1 MTNLRKFQAVEGKE
15 LKEKLRA
22 ELETRRSE
30 LVRLS
35 LNIHDNPE
43 LGFQEVK
50 AASWLSD
57 YLKSNGFSVER
68 NIAGLSTAFRAV
80 YGEGKPK
87 IVVLAEYDALPGI
100 GHGCGHNIIAAS
112 AVGAGV
118 ASKIVVDNLGG
129 SIIVLGT
136 PGEENFGSK
145 IDMVKAG
152 IFDDVDVAMMVH
164 PSILNIAMERML
176 ASSSLE
182 VEFFGKAAH
191 AAVQPSQGI
200 NALEAIILAFNSI
213 NSLRQHIK
221 EQARIHGIITDG
233 GEAPNVV
240 PAHSAAKFIIRAPD
254 YAYLEELQGKVL
266 NCFKGASLASGAR
279 LEYRWGDKVYA
290 PIKNNVALAKLFSD
304 NLELMGRRLD
314 VFDLQIPF
322 GSSDMGNVSQVVP
335 SIHPMVAIVSPKVS
349 LHSAE
354 FASAAASEAGHQGL
368 LDAAKAMAMTMVDVI
383 GRPEVLEKIKQ
394 EFRSS

>member
-1 MTNLRKFQAVEGKE
+1 MEEEK
-15 LKEKLRA
+15 LKEKLKA
-22 ELETRRSE
+22 ELEIRRSE

-35 LNIHDNPE
+35 SDIHDNPE

-50 AASWLSD
+50 AVSWLSN
-57 YLKSNGFSVER
+57 YLENNGFCVEKGV
-68 NIAGLSTAFRAV
+68 AGLATAFQAT

-87 IVVLAEYDALPGI
+87 IAVLAEYDALPGI

-129 SIIVLGT
+129 SIIILGT
-136 PGEENFGSK
+136 PGEETFGGK
-145 IDMVKAG
+145 IDMIKAG

-164 PSILNIAMERML
+164 PSVLNMAIYRTL
-176 ASSSLE
+176 ACLPLE
-182 VEFFGKAAH
+182 VEFFGKAVH
-191 AAVQPSQGI
+191 AAIHPAEGV

-221 EQARIHGIITDG
+221 EQARIHGIITNG

-240 PAHSAAKFIIRAPD
+240 PAYSAAKFIIRAPD

-266 NCFKGASLASGAR
+266 NCFKGASSASGAR
-279 LEYRWGDKVYA
+279 LKYRWGEKVYA
-290 PIKNNVALAKLFSD
+290 PIRNNVAMARLFSD
-304 NLELMGRRLD
+304 NLESLGRKLD
-314 VFDLQIPF
+314 IFDSQGPF
-322 GSSDMGNVSQVVP
+322 GSSDIGNVSEVVP
-335 SIHPMVAIVSPKVS
+335 SMHPMVAIASPPVS
-349 LHSAE
+349 LHSTE
-354 FASAAASEAGHQGL
+354 FASAAASEAGYQGL
-368 LDAAKAMAMTMVDVI
+368 LDAAKAMAMTVVDII
-383 GRPEVLEKIKQ
+383 GRPGVLEKIKQ

>member
-1 MTNLRKFQAVEGKE
+1 MEEEK
-15 LKEKLRA
+15 LKEKLKA
-22 ELETRRSE
+22 ELEIRRSE

-35 LNIHDNPE
+35 SDIHDNPE

-50 AASWLSD
+50 AVSWLSN
-57 YLKSNGFSVER
+57 YLENNGFCVEKGV
-68 NIAGLSTAFRAV
+68 AGLATAFQAT

-87 IVVLAEYDALPGI
+87 IAVLAEYDALPGI

-136 PGEENFGSK
+136 PGEETFGSK
-145 IDMVKAG
+145 IDMIKAG

-164 PSILNIAMERML
+164 PSVLNMAIYRTL
-176 ASSSLE
+176 ACLPLE
-182 VEFFGKAAH
+182 VEFFGKAVH
-191 AAVQPSQGI
+191 AAIHPAEGV

-221 EQARIHGIITDG
+221 EQARIHGIITNG

-240 PAHSAAKFIIRAPD
+240 PAYSAAKFIIRAPD

-266 NCFKGASLASGAR
+266 NCFKGASSASGAR
-279 LEYRWGDKVYA
+279 LKYRWGEKVYA
-290 PIKNNVALAKLFSD
+290 PIKNNVAMARLFSD
-304 NLELMGRRLD
+304 NLESLGRKLD
-314 VFDLQIPF
+314 IFDSRSPF
-322 GSSDMGNVSQVVP
+322 GSSDMGNVSEVVP
-335 SIHPMVAIVSPKVS
+335 SIHPMVAIASHPVS
-349 LHSAE
+349 LHSTE
-354 FASAAASEAGHQGL
+354 FASAAASEAGYQGL
-368 LDAAKAMAMTMVDVI
+368 LDAAKAMAMTVVDII
-383 GRPEVLEKIKQ
+383 GRPGVLEKIKQ